1 MKLKERIISPASLL
15 DSTTFA
21 FISISSYHRHFS
33 IPTQSRVSV
42 LRDENG
48 EGISVIVL
56 EKIKGEGE
64 GEREREEGGKE
75 RMSRLQK

>member
-21 FISISSYHRHFS
+21 FISISSYHRHRHFF

-42 LRDENG
+42 LRDDNG

-56 EKIKGEGE
+56 EKIKGG
-64 GEREREEGGKE
+64 GERERERREVKKE
-75 RMSRLQK
+75 